1 MKTSTRK
8 FFSSDL
14 VGTLANLGVIV
25 GLMFLVMEIRQANRI
40 ATATAEI
47 ETRSMFSE
55 INEAIYGV
63 PEIGQLLVKCRDRE
77 AKLDALEEVQAW
89 GFVLRLTNA
98 WLAIEIAYEHDML
111 PPDTYAVIEDDLRTA
126 LTRYPALGHSFK
138 DWVDSFPAQESRKV
152 VEIARRVLAEN
163 GW

>member
-1 MKTSTRK
+1 MKTSTQK
-8 FFSSDL
+8 FFSSNL
-14 VGTLANLGVIV
+14 VDTLANIGVIV
-25 GLMFLVMEIRQANRI
+25 GLIFLVMEIRQANRI

-63 PEIGQLLVKCRDRE
+63 PEIGQLLVKCRDRDAE
-77 AKLDALEEVQAW
+77 LSALEEVQAW

-126 LTRYPALGHSFK
+126 LTRYPALGRSFK
-138 DWVDSFPAQESRKV
+138 DWVDSFPAQEARQVIRIARKV
-152 VEIARRVLAEN
+152 LADH

>member
-1 MKTSTRK
+1 MILKSNSKSLTGN
-8 FFSSDL
+8 L
-14 VGTLANLGVIV
+14 VDTLANIGVII
-25 GLMFLVMEIRQANRI
+25 GLVFLVLEIRQANSI

-63 PEIGQLLVKCRDRE
+63 PEVGQLLVKCRDR
-77 AKLDALEEVQAW
+77 DAELSELEEVQAW

-98 WLAIEIAYEHDML
+98 WLAIEIAYAHDML
-111 PPDTYAVIEDDLRTA
+111 PSDTFAVIEDDLRTA

-138 DWVDSFPAQESRKV
+138 DFVPDYMVRTSLSR
-152 VEIARRVLAEN
+152 
-163 GW
+163 W

>member
-1 MKTSTRK
+1 MRTSIRSILTSK
-8 FFSSDL
+8 LID
-14 VGTLANLGVIV
+14 TLANIGVIV
-25 GLMFLVMEIRQANRI
+25 GLIFLVLEIRQANSI

-63 PEIGQLLVKCRDRE
+63 PEVSQLLVKCRDRDAE
-77 AKLDALEEVQAW
+77 LSALEEVQAW

-98 WLAIEIAYEHDML
+98 WLAIEIAHEHDML
-111 PPDTYAVIEDDLRTA
+111 PSDTFAVIEDDLRTA

-138 DWVDSFPAQESRKV
+138 DFVDSFPAQESRQV
-152 VEIARRVLAEN
+152 IEIARRVLAEH